1 MALAVAM
8 VACSAAAGK
17 PGPAGPKGD
26 TGEPGT
32 DAPGVTDPLTTQAEP
47 GPVQM
52 TKGIDA
58 LIFNDVAGKMSTEPM
73 TVELSGH
80 FYPSTGLMYSVE
92 GLTSAKSKLV
102 DAKIENGVLMVMLK
116 ADAGYQ
122 NTMFMVKATDG
133 TYSDTADVEVRRNK
147 PPMKGG
153 RMAPADDAPTV
164 DATVYTPYIWVTS
177 AEMEVKAM
185 EAKGEAVTND
195 VASVIYTAFGV
206 TDNAA
211 DANDK
216 FSHAHFVDDP
226 GNALSFVSALDFADA
241 SKLMVV
247 GAKNKITL
255 SGKKTTWYAAPGA
268 PETVVENAILVKLS
282 AMDDGGLPLAA
293 DPVGVF
299 WARIDMAPTKVASIG
314 QKVLEL
320 GIDNA
325 GKMVETNV
333 EDFFD
338 DDRAT
343 NNFLMYY
350 AWSDDPTVVTVT
362 GNLKNMKN
370 MMLTVAAADTDL
382 GIMDGDVVL
391 SLDAKGRGTATIT
404 VKAVEYKAIPS
415 TAPPANLTAQHVG
428 AGKGQSVEQTF
439 MVEVK

>member
-1 MALAVAM
+1 M
-8 VACSAAAGK
+8 
-17 PGPAGPKGD
+17 
-26 TGEPGT
+26 
-32 DAPGVTDPLTTQAEP
+32 
-47 GPVQM
+47 QM
-52 TKGIDA
+52 TKDIDA
-58 LIFNDVAGKMSTEPM
+58 LIFNDVASKMSTEPM

-92 GLTSAKSKLV
+92 GLTSAKMKMV
-102 DAKIENGVLMVMLK
+102 HAEIDENNVLMVMLK
-116 ADAGYQ
+116 ADANYQ
-122 NTMFMVKATDG
+122 PTMFMVKATDG
-133 TYSDTADVEVRRNK
+133 TYSATVDVEVRRNK

-164 DATVYTPYIWVTS
+164 DATAYTPYIWVTS
-177 AEMEVKAM
+177 AEMEAKAM
-185 EAKGEAVTND
+185 EAKGGPVPAD
-195 VASVIYTAFGV
+195 IDSVIYTGFGV
-206 TDNAA
+206 KNSS
-211 DANDK
+211 DANLNEEK
-216 FSHAHFVDDP
+216 FDHAHFVDDP

-241 SKLMVV
+241 SRLMVV

-255 SGKKTTWYAAPGA
+255 SGKKTTWYDPGGTDDG
-268 PETVVENAILVKLS
+268 TVVENPILVKLS

-338 DDRAT
+338 DDRAM
-343 NNFLMYY
+343 NDYLMYY

-370 MMLTVAAADTDL
+370 VMLPVATAAIAETVVV
-382 GIMDGDVVL
+382 GDVVL

-404 VKAVEYKAIPS
+404 VKAVEYKAIDTNVTGF
-415 TAPPANLTAQHVG
+415 TAVHVG
-428 AGKGQSVEQTF
+428 AGAGQSVEQTF